1 MAGVQLRLIGHM
13 TVLIEMD
20 GLTIL
25 TDPWFGPRGR
35 KERALAPR
43 IVPPAASLGEL
54 GHIDLLL
61 VSHNHIDHCDN
72 ISLEAARDQGIT
84 VVGPR
89 SVAKRANKL
98 GAKSVIGL
106 EPGMVYRINK
116 RSGDRSIHGSEDGS
130 IDESA
135 DGSIEVSRQ
144 VSIEALKAEHPLA
157 SDALAYLI
165 RGTRTLFFSGD
176 TRYTPELE
184 CALKSAKPD
193 IALVQAACAHYP
205 LLGDDGMS
213 LPEAAALARAIR
225 PSLTVPVH
233 LHCAGKWLDRSS
245 GIRIRRDNQI
255 EVSAALKAWRAEL
268 EGEGLGICILGHG
281 EECKLC
287 EEG

>member
-20 GLTIL
+20 GFTIL

-43 IVPPAASLGEL
+43 IVPPAVSLGEL

-61 VSHNHIDHCDN
+61 VSHNHIDHCDD
-72 ISLEAARDQGIT
+72 ISLETARDQGFAI
-84 VVGPR
+84 VGPR
-89 SVAKRANKL
+89 SVAKRAKKL
-98 GAKSVIGL
+98 GAKSVVEL
-106 EPGMVYRINK
+106 EPGMVHRINK
-116 RSGDRSIHGSEDGS
+116 RSGDRTING
-130 IDESA
+130 SA
-135 DGSIEVSRQ
+135 DGSIEVSSQ
-144 VSIEALKAEHPLA
+144 VSIEALKADHPLA

-165 RGTRTLFFSGD
+165 RGSKTVFFSGD

-184 CALKSAKPD
+184 CALKSAQPD

-213 LPEAAALARAIR
+213 LPEAAALVKAIHPR
-225 PSLTVPVH
+225 LTVPVH

-245 GIRIRRDNQI
+245 GIRIWEGNRAQ
-255 EVSAALKAWRAEL
+255 VQTALKTWASEL
-268 EGEGLGICILGHG
+268 ESEGLGICILGHG

-287 EEG
+287 EK

>member
-89 SVAKRANKL
+89 SVADRANKL

-213 LPEAAALARAIR
+213 LPEAAALVRAIR
-225 PSLTVPVH
+225 PRWTVPVH
-233 LHCAGKWLDRSS
+233 LHCAGKWLDRSR

>member
-20 GLTIL
+20 GFTIL

-84 VVGPR
+84 VIGPR
-89 SVAKRANKL
+89 SVAKRAKKL
-98 GAKSVIGL
+98 GAKSIIGL

-116 RSGDRSIHGSEDGS
+116 RSGDRTING
-130 IDESA
+130 SA
-135 DGSIEVSRQ
+135 DGSIEVSSQ
-144 VSIEALKAEHPLA
+144 VSIEALKADHPLA

-165 RGTRTLFFSGD
+165 RGSKTVFFSGD

-184 CALKSAKPD
+184 YALKSAQPD

-213 LPEAAALARAIR
+213 LPEAAALVKAIHPR
-225 PSLTVPVH
+225 LTVPVH

-245 GIRIRRDNQI
+245 GIRIWEGNRAQ
-255 EVSAALKAWRAEL
+255 VQTALKTWASEL
-268 EGEGLGICILGHG
+268 ESEGLGICILGHG

-287 EEG
+287 EK

>member
-35 KERALAPR
+35 KERTLAPR

-89 SVAKRANKL
+89 SVADRANKL

-144 VSIEALKAEHPLA
+144 VSIEALKADHPLA

-165 RGTRTLFFSGD
+165 RGSKTVFFSGD

-213 LPEAAALARAIR
+213 LPEAAALVRAIR
-225 PSLTVPVH
+225 PSLTVPV
-233 LHCAGKWLDRSS
+233 
-245 GIRIRRDNQI
+245 
-255 EVSAALKAWRAEL
+255 
-268 EGEGLGICILGHG
+268 
-281 EECKLC
+281 
-287 EEG
+287 

>member
-25 TDPWFGPRGR
+25 TDPWFGPRGL

-84 VVGPR
+84 VIGPR
-89 SVAKRANKL
+89 SVAKRAKKL
-98 GAKSVIGL
+98 GAKSIIGL

-116 RSGDRSIHGSEDGS
+116 RSGDRSS
-130 IDESA
+130 
-135 DGSIEVSRQ
+135 Q
-144 VSIEALKAEHPLA
+144 LSIEALKADHPLA

-165 RGTRTLFFSGD
+165 RGSKTVFFSGD

-184 CALKSAKPD
+184 YALKSAQPD

-213 LPEAAALARAIR
+213 LPEAAALVKAIHPR
-225 PSLTVPVH
+225 LTVPVH

-245 GIRIRRDNQI
+245 GIRIWEGNRAQ
-255 EVSAALKAWRAEL
+255 VQTALKTWASEL
-268 EGEGLGICILGHG
+268 ESEGLGICILGHG

>member
-1 MAGVQLRLIGHM
+1 MADIQLRLIGHM

-25 TDPWFGPRGR
+25 TDPWFGPRGL

-43 IVPPAASLGEL
+43 IVPPAANLGEL
-54 GHIDLLL
+54 GHVDLLL
-61 VSHNHIDHCDN
+61 ISHNHIDHCDD
-72 ISLEAARDQGIT
+72 ISLETARDKCIT

-89 SVAKRANKL
+89 SVAKRAKKL
-98 GAKSVIGL
+98 GAKSVVEL
-106 EPGMVYRINK
+106 EPAGVYRLNK
-116 RSGDRSIHGSEDGS
+116 RSGDGSINGSSNESIDGS
-130 IDESA
+130 ADKSI
-135 DGSIEVSRQ
+135 DGSSQ
-144 VSIEALKAEHPLA
+144 VSIEALKADHPLA

-165 RGTRTLFFSGD
+165 RGSKTVFFSGD

-184 CALKSAKPD
+184 STLKSAQPD

-213 LPEAAALARAIR
+213 LPEAAALVRAIR
-225 PSLTVPVH
+225 PRWTVPLH
-233 LHCAGKWLDRSS
+233 LHCAGKWLDRAR

-268 EGEGLGICILGHG
+268 ESEGLGICILGPG

-287 EEG
+287 EK

>member
-20 GLTIL
+20 GFTIL

-84 VVGPR
+84 VIGPR
-89 SVAKRANKL
+89 SVAKRAKKL
-98 GAKSVIGL
+98 GAKSVVEL
-106 EPGMVYRINK
+106 EPGMVHRINK
-116 RSGDRSIHGSEDGS
+116 RSGDRTING
-130 IDESA
+130 SA
-135 DGSIEVSRQ
+135 DGSIEVSSQ
-144 VSIEALKAEHPLA
+144 VSIEALKADHPLA
-157 SDALAYLI
+157 SDALSYLI
-165 RGTRTLFFSGD
+165 RGSKTVFFSGD

-184 CALKSAKPD
+184 CALKSAQPD

-213 LPEAAALARAIR
+213 LPEAAALVKAIHPR
-225 PSLTVPVH
+225 LTVPVH
-233 LHCAGKWLDRSS
+233 LHCAGKWLDRSR
-245 GIRIRRDNQI
+245 GIRIWEGNRAQ
-255 EVSAALKAWRAEL
+255 VQTALKTWASEL
-268 EGEGLGICILGHG
+268 ESEGLGICILGPG

-287 EEG
+287 EK

>member
-20 GLTIL
+20 GFTIL

-61 VSHNHIDHCDN
+61 VSHNHIDHCDD
-72 ISLEAARDQGIT
+72 ISLETARDQGFAI
-84 VVGPR
+84 VGPR
-89 SVAKRANKL
+89 SVAKRAKKL
-98 GAKSVIGL
+98 GAKSVVEL
-106 EPGMVYRINK
+106 EPGMVHRINK
-116 RSGDRSIHGSEDGS
+116 RSGDRTING
-130 IDESA
+130 SA
-135 DGSIEVSRQ
+135 DGSIEVSSQ
-144 VSIEALKAEHPLA
+144 VSIEALKANHPLA

-165 RGTRTLFFSGD
+165 RGSKTVFFSGD

-184 CALKSAKPD
+184 CALKSAQPD

-213 LPEAAALARAIR
+213 LPEAAALVKAIHPR
-225 PSLTVPVH
+225 LTVPVH

-245 GIRIRRDNQI
+245 GIRIWEGNRAQ
-255 EVSAALKAWRAEL
+255 VQTALKTWASEL
-268 EGEGLGICILGHG
+268 ESEGLGICILGPG

-287 EEG
+287 EK

>member
-1 MAGVQLRLIGHM
+1 MADIQLRLIGHM

-61 VSHNHIDHCDN
+61 VSHNHIDHCDD
-72 ISLEAARDQGIT
+72 ISLETARDQGFAI
-84 VVGPR
+84 VGPR
-89 SVAKRANKL
+89 SVAKRAKKL
-98 GAKSVIGL
+98 GAKSVVEL
-106 EPGMVYRINK
+106 EPGMVHRINK
-116 RSGDRSIHGSEDGS
+116 RSGDRTINGSEDGS

-213 LPEAAALARAIR
+213 LPEAAALVRAIR
-225 PSLTVPVH
+225 PRWTVPVH
-233 LHCAGKWLDRSS
+233 LHCAGKWLDRSR

-268 EGEGLGICILGHG
+268 ESEGLGICILGPG

-287 EEG
+287 EK

>member
-61 VSHNHIDHCDN
+61 VSHNHIDHCDD
-72 ISLEAARDQGIT
+72 ISLETARDQGFAI
-84 VVGPR
+84 VGPR
-89 SVAKRANKL
+89 SVAKRAKKL
-98 GAKSVIGL
+98 GAKSVVEL
-106 EPGMVYRINK
+106 EPGMVHRINK
-116 RSGDRSIHGSEDGS
+116 RSGDRTING
-130 IDESA
+130 SA
-135 DGSIEVSRQ
+135 DGSIEVSSQ
-144 VSIEALKAEHPLA
+144 VSIEALKAEHPLS

-165 RGTRTLFFSGD
+165 RGSKTVFFSGD

-184 CALKSAKPD
+184 CALKSAQPD
-193 IALVQAACAHYP
+193 VALVQAACAHYP

-213 LPEAAALARAIR
+213 LPEAAALVRAIR
-225 PSLTVPVH
+225 PRWTVPVH
-233 LHCAGKWLDRSS
+233 LHCAGKWLNRSR

-255 EVSAALKAWRAEL
+255 EVSAALKAWKAEL
-268 EGEGLGICILGHG
+268 ESEGLGICILGPG
-281 EECKLC
+281 EECKLF
-287 EEG
+287 EE

>member
-25 TDPWFGPRGR
+25 TDPWFGPRGL

-43 IVPPAASLGEL
+43 IVPPTANLWEL
-54 GHIDLLL
+54 GHVDLLL
-61 VSHNHIDHCDN
+61 VSHNHIDHCDD
-72 ISLEAARDQGIT
+72 ISLETARDKGIT

-89 SVAKRANKL
+89 SVAKRAKKL
-98 GAKSVIGL
+98 GAKSVVEL
-106 EPGMVYRINK
+106 EPDMVHRINK
-116 RSGDRSIHGSEDGS
+116 RSGDRSIHGSGDGS
-130 IDESA
+130 IDKSA
-135 DGSIEVSRQ
+135 NRPIDVSSQ
-144 VSIEALKAEHPLA
+144 VSIEALKADHPLA
-157 SDALAYLI
+157 SDALTYLI
-165 RGTRTLFFSGD
+165 RGSKTVFFSGD

-184 CALKSAKPD
+184 CALKSAQPD

-213 LPEAAALARAIR
+213 LPEAAALVRAIR
-225 PSLTVPVH
+225 PRWTVPLH
-233 LHCAGKWLDRSS
+233 LHCAGKWLDRAR

-268 EGEGLGICILGHG
+268 ESEGLGICILGPG

-287 EEG
+287 EK

>member
-1 MAGVQLRLIGHM
+1 MAGVQLWLIGHM

-35 KERALAPR
+35 KERAFAPR

-84 VVGPR
+84 VIGPR
-89 SVAKRANKL
+89 SVAKRAKKL
-98 GAKSVIGL
+98 GAKSIIGL

-116 RSGDRSIHGSEDGS
+116 RSGDRTING
-130 IDESA
+130 SA
-135 DGSIEVSRQ
+135 DGSIEVSSQ
-144 VSIEALKAEHPLA
+144 VSIEALKANHPLA

-165 RGTRTLFFSGD
+165 RGSKTVFFSGD

-184 CALKSAKPD
+184 YALKSAQPD

-213 LPEAAALARAIR
+213 LPEAAALVKAIHPR
-225 PSLTVPVH
+225 LTVPVH

-245 GIRIRRDNQI
+245 GIRIWEGNRAQ
-255 EVSAALKAWRAEL
+255 VQTALKTWASEL
-268 EGEGLGICILGHG
+268 ESEGLGICILGHG

-287 EEG
+287 EK

>member
-20 GLTIL
+20 GFTIL

-84 VVGPR
+84 VIGPR
-89 SVAKRANKL
+89 SVAKRAQKL
-98 GAKSVIGL
+98 GAKSIIGL

-116 RSGDRSIHGSEDGS
+116 RSGDRTING
-130 IDESA
+130 SA
-135 DGSIEVSRQ
+135 DGSIEVSSQ
-144 VSIEALKAEHPLA
+144 VSIEALKANHPLA

-165 RGTRTLFFSGD
+165 RGSKTVFFSGD

-184 CALKSAKPD
+184 YALKSAQPD

-213 LPEAAALARAIR
+213 LPEAAALVKAIHPR
-225 PSLTVPVH
+225 LTVPVH

-245 GIRIRRDNQI
+245 GIRIWEGNRAQ
-255 EVSAALKAWRAEL
+255 VQTALKTWASEL
-268 EGEGLGICILGHG
+268 ESEELGICILGPG

-287 EEG
+287 EK

>member
-20 GLTIL
+20 GFTIL

-84 VVGPR
+84 VIGPR
-89 SVAKRANKL
+89 SVAKRAKKL
-98 GAKSVIGL
+98 GAKSVVEL
-106 EPGMVYRINK
+106 EPGMVHRINK
-116 RSGDRSIHGSEDGS
+116 RSGDRTING
-130 IDESA
+130 SA
-135 DGSIEVSRQ
+135 DGSIEVSSQ
-144 VSIEALKAEHPLA
+144 VSIEALKADHPLA

-165 RGTRTLFFSGD
+165 RGSKTVFFSGD

-184 CALKSAKPD
+184 CALKSAQPD

-213 LPEAAALARAIR
+213 LPEAAALVKAIHPR
-225 PSLTVPVH
+225 LTVPVH

-245 GIRIRRDNQI
+245 GIRIWEGNRAQ
-255 EVSAALKAWRAEL
+255 VQTALKTWASEL
-268 EGEGLGICILGHG
+268 ESEGLGICILGHG

-287 EEG
+287 EK

>member
-43 IVPPAASLGEL
+43 IVPPAVSLGEL

-61 VSHNHIDHCDN
+61 VSHNHIDHCDD
-72 ISLEAARDQGIT
+72 ISLETARDQGFAI
-84 VVGPR
+84 VGPR
-89 SVAKRANKL
+89 SVAKRAKKL
-98 GAKSVIGL
+98 GAKSVVEL
-106 EPGMVYRINK
+106 EPGMVHRINK
-116 RSGDRSIHGSEDGS
+116 RSGDRTINGSEDGS

-213 LPEAAALARAIR
+213 LPEAAALVRAIR
-225 PSLTVPVH
+225 PRWTVPVH
-233 LHCAGKWLDRSS
+233 LHCAGKWLDRSR

>member
-20 GLTIL
+20 GFTIL

-61 VSHNHIDHCDN
+61 VSHNHIDHCDD
-72 ISLEAARDQGIT
+72 ISLETARDQGFAI
-84 VVGPR
+84 VGPR
-89 SVAKRANKL
+89 SVAKRAKKL
-98 GAKSVIGL
+98 GAKSVVEL
-106 EPGMVYRINK
+106 EPGMVHRINK
-116 RSGDRSIHGSEDGS
+116 RSGDRTING
-130 IDESA
+130 SA
-135 DGSIEVSRQ
+135 DGSIEVSSQ
-144 VSIEALKAEHPLA
+144 VSIEALKADHPLA

-165 RGTRTLFFSGD
+165 RGSKTVFFSGD

-184 CALKSAKPD
+184 CALKSAQPD

-213 LPEAAALARAIR
+213 LPEAAALVKAIHPR
-225 PSLTVPVH
+225 LTVPVH

-245 GIRIRRDNQI
+245 GIRIWEGNRAQ
-255 EVSAALKAWRAEL
+255 VQTALKTWASEL
-268 EGEGLGICILGHG
+268 ESEELGICILGPG

-287 EEG
+287 EK

>member
-20 GLTIL
+20 GFTIL

-84 VVGPR
+84 VIGPR
-89 SVAKRANKL
+89 SVAKRAKKL
-98 GAKSVIGL
+98 GAKSVVEL
-106 EPGMVYRINK
+106 EPGMVHRINK
-116 RSGDRSIHGSEDGS
+116 RSGDRTING
-130 IDESA
+130 SA
-135 DGSIEVSRQ
+135 DGSIEVSSQ
-144 VSIEALKAEHPLA
+144 VSIEALKADHPLA

-165 RGTRTLFFSGD
+165 RGSKTVFFSGD

-184 CALKSAKPD
+184 CALKSAQPD

-213 LPEAAALARAIR
+213 LPEAAALVRAIR
-225 PSLTVPVH
+225 PRWTVPLH
-233 LHCAGKWLDRSS
+233 LHCAGKWLDRAR

-255 EVSAALKAWRAEL
+255 EVSAALKAWKAEL
-268 EGEGLGICILGHG
+268 ESEGLGICILGPG
-281 EECKLC
+281 EECKLF
-287 EEG
+287 EE

>member
-20 GLTIL
+20 GFTIL

-84 VVGPR
+84 VIGPR
-89 SVAKRANKL
+89 SVAKRAKKL
-98 GAKSVIGL
+98 GAKSVVEL
-106 EPGMVYRINK
+106 EPGMVHRINK
-116 RSGDRSIHGSEDGS
+116 RSGDRTING
-130 IDESA
+130 SA
-135 DGSIEVSRQ
+135 DGSIEVSSQ
-144 VSIEALKAEHPLA
+144 VSIEALKANHPLA

-165 RGTRTLFFSGD
+165 RGSKTVFFSGD

-184 CALKSAKPD
+184 CALKSAQPD

-213 LPEAAALARAIR
+213 LPEAAALVKAIHPR
-225 PSLTVPVH
+225 LTVPVH

-245 GIRIRRDNQI
+245 GIRIWEGNRAQ
-255 EVSAALKAWRAEL
+255 VQTALKTWASEL
-268 EGEGLGICILGHG
+268 ESEGLGICILGPG

-287 EEG
+287 EK

>member
-20 GLTIL
+20 GFTIL

-61 VSHNHIDHCDN
+61 VSHNHIDHCDD
-72 ISLEAARDQGIT
+72 ISLETARDQGFAI
-84 VVGPR
+84 VGPR
-89 SVAKRANKL
+89 SVAKRAKKL
-98 GAKSVIGL
+98 GAKSVVEL
-106 EPGMVYRINK
+106 EPGMVHRINK
-116 RSGDRSIHGSEDGS
+116 RSGDRTING
-130 IDESA
+130 SA
-135 DGSIEVSRQ
+135 DGSIEVSSQ
-144 VSIEALKAEHPLA
+144 VSIEALKANHPLA

-165 RGTRTLFFSGD
+165 RGSKTVFFSGD

-184 CALKSAKPD
+184 YALKSAQPD

-213 LPEAAALARAIR
+213 LPEAAALVRAIR
-225 PSLTVPVH
+225 PRWTVPVH
-233 LHCAGKWLDRSS
+233 LHCAGKWLNRSR

>member
-20 GLTIL
+20 GFTIL

-84 VVGPR
+84 VIGPR
-89 SVAKRANKL
+89 SVAKRAKKL
-98 GAKSVIGL
+98 GAKSIIGL

-116 RSGDRSIHGSEDGS
+116 RSGDRTING
-130 IDESA
+130 SA
-135 DGSIEVSRQ
+135 DGSIEVSSQ
-144 VSIEALKAEHPLA
+144 VSIEALKANHPLA

-165 RGTRTLFFSGD
+165 RGSKTVFFSGD

-184 CALKSAKPD
+184 YALKSAQPD

-213 LPEAAALARAIR
+213 LPEAAALVKAIHPR
-225 PSLTVPVH
+225 LTVPVH

-245 GIRIRRDNQI
+245 GIRIWEGNRAQ
-255 EVSAALKAWRAEL
+255 VQTALKTWASEL
-268 EGEGLGICILGHG
+268 ESEGLGICILGHG

-287 EEG
+287 EK

>member
-20 GLTIL
+20 GFTIL

-43 IVPPAASLGEL
+43 IVPPAVSLGEL

-61 VSHNHIDHCDN
+61 VSHNHIDHCDD
-72 ISLEAARDQGIT
+72 ISLETARDQGFAI
-84 VVGPR
+84 VGPR
-89 SVAKRANKL
+89 SVAKRAKKL
-98 GAKSVIGL
+98 GAKSVVEL
-106 EPGMVYRINK
+106 EPGMVHRINK
-116 RSGDRSIHGSEDGS
+116 RSGDRTING
-130 IDESA
+130 SA
-135 DGSIEVSRQ
+135 DGSIEVSSQ
-144 VSIEALKAEHPLA
+144 VSIEALKADHPLA

-165 RGTRTLFFSGD
+165 RGSKTVFFSGD

-184 CALKSAKPD
+184 CALKSAQPD

-213 LPEAAALARAIR
+213 LPEAAALVKAIHPR
-225 PSLTVPVH
+225 LTVPVH

-245 GIRIRRDNQI
+245 GIRIWEGNRAQ
-255 EVSAALKAWRAEL
+255 VQTALKTWASEL
-268 EGEGLGICILGHG
+268 ESEELGICILGPG

-287 EEG
+287 EK

>member
-35 KERALAPR
+35 KERTLAPR

-61 VSHNHIDHCDN
+61 VSHNHIDHCDD
-72 ISLEAARDQGIT
+72 ISLETARDKCIT

-89 SVAKRANKL
+89 SVAKRAKKL
-98 GAKSVIGL
+98 GAKSVVEL
-106 EPGMVYRINK
+106 EPAGVYRLNK
-116 RSGDRSIHGSEDGS
+116 RSGDGSINGSSNESIDGS
-130 IDESA
+130 ADKSI
-135 DGSIEVSRQ
+135 DGSSQ
-144 VSIEALKAEHPLA
+144 VSIEALKADHPLA

-165 RGTRTLFFSGD
+165 RGSRTLFFSGD

-213 LPEAAALARAIR
+213 LPEAAALVRAIR
-225 PSLTVPVH
+225 PSLTVPLH
-233 LHCAGKWLDRSS
+233 LHCAGKWLDRAR

-255 EVSAALKAWRAEL
+255 EVSAALKSWRAEL
-268 EGEGLGICILGHG
+268 ESEGLGIYILGPG

-287 EEG
+287 EK

>member
-35 KERALAPR
+35 KERTLAPR

-61 VSHNHIDHCDN
+61 VSHNHIDHCDD
-72 ISLEAARDQGIT
+72 ISLETARDKGIT

-89 SVAKRANKL
+89 SVAKRAKKL
-98 GAKSVIGL
+98 GAKSVVEL
-106 EPGMVYRINK
+106 EPDMVHRINK
-116 RSGDRSIHGSEDGS
+116 RSGDRSIHGSGDGS
-130 IDESA
+130 IDKSA
-135 DGSIEVSRQ
+135 NRPIDVSSQ
-144 VSIEALKAEHPLA
+144 VSIEALKADHPLA

-165 RGTRTLFFSGD
+165 RGSKTVFFSGD

-184 CALKSAKPD
+184 CALKGAQPD

-213 LPEAAALARAIR
+213 LPEAAALVRAIR
-225 PSLTVPVH
+225 PRWTVPLH
-233 LHCAGKWLDRSS
+233 LHCAGKWLDRAR

-255 EVSAALKAWRAEL
+255 EVSAALKSWRAEL
-268 EGEGLGICILGHG
+268 ESEGLGIYILGPG

-287 EEG
+287 EK

>member
-20 GLTIL
+20 GFTIL

-61 VSHNHIDHCDN
+61 VSHNHIDHCDD
-72 ISLEAARDQGIT
+72 ISLETARDQGFAI
-84 VVGPR
+84 VGPR
-89 SVAKRANKL
+89 SVAKRAKKL
-98 GAKSVIGL
+98 GAKSVVEL
-106 EPGMVYRINK
+106 EPGMVHRINK
-116 RSGDRSIHGSEDGS
+116 RSGDRTING
-130 IDESA
+130 SA
-135 DGSIEVSRQ
+135 DGSIEVSSQ
-144 VSIEALKAEHPLA
+144 VSIEALKANHPLA

-165 RGTRTLFFSGD
+165 RGSKTVFFSGD

-184 CALKSAKPD
+184 CALKSAQPD

-213 LPEAAALARAIR
+213 LPEAAALVRAIR
-225 PSLTVPVH
+225 PRWTVPLH
-233 LHCAGKWLDRSS
+233 LHCAGKWLDRAR

-268 EGEGLGICILGHG
+268 ESEGLGICILGPG

-287 EEG
+287 EK

>member
-1 MAGVQLRLIGHM
+1 MADIQLRLIGHM

-25 TDPWFGPRGR
+25 TDPWFGPRGL

-43 IVPPAASLGEL
+43 IVPPAANLGEL
-54 GHIDLLL
+54 GHVDLLL
-61 VSHNHIDHCDN
+61 ISHNHIDHCDD
-72 ISLEAARDQGIT
+72 ISLETARDKCIT

-89 SVAKRANKL
+89 SVAKRAKKL
-98 GAKSVIGL
+98 GAKSVVEL
-106 EPGMVYRINK
+106 EPDMVHRINK
-116 RSGDRSIHGSEDGS
+116 RSGDRSS
-130 IDESA
+130 
-135 DGSIEVSRQ
+135 Q
-144 VSIEALKAEHPLA
+144 LSIEALKADHPLA

-165 RGTRTLFFSGD
+165 RGSKTVFFSGD

-184 CALKSAKPD
+184 STLKSAQPD
-193 IALVQAACAHYP
+193 VVLVQAACAHYP
-205 LLGDDGMS
+205 FLGNDGMS
-213 LPEAAALARAIR
+213 LPEAAALVKAIHPR
-225 PSLTVPVH
+225 LTVPVH

-268 EGEGLGICILGHG
+268 ESEGLGICILGPG

-287 EEG
+287 EK

>member
-20 GLTIL
+20 GFTIL

-61 VSHNHIDHCDN
+61 VSHNHIDHCDD
-72 ISLEAARDQGIT
+72 ISLETARDQGFAI
-84 VVGPR
+84 VGPR
-89 SVAKRANKL
+89 SVAKRAKKL
-98 GAKSVIGL
+98 GAKSVVEL
-106 EPGMVYRINK
+106 EPGMVHRINK
-116 RSGDRSIHGSEDGS
+116 RSGDRTING
-130 IDESA
+130 SA
-135 DGSIEVSRQ
+135 DGSIEVSSQ
-144 VSIEALKAEHPLA
+144 VSIEALKAEHPLS

-165 RGTRTLFFSGD
+165 RGSKTVFFSGD

-184 CALKSAKPD
+184 CALKSAQPD
-193 IALVQAACAHYP
+193 VALVQAACAHYP

-213 LPEAAALARAIR
+213 LPEAAALVRAIR
-225 PSLTVPVH
+225 PRWTVPVH
-233 LHCAGKWLDRSS
+233 LHCAGKWLNRSR

-255 EVSAALKAWRAEL
+255 EVSAALKAWKAEL
-268 EGEGLGICILGHG
+268 ESEGLGICILGPG
-281 EECKLC
+281 EECKLF
-287 EEG
+287 EE

>member
-20 GLTIL
+20 GFTIL

-61 VSHNHIDHCDN
+61 VSHNHIDHCDD
-72 ISLEAARDQGIT
+72 ISLETARDQGFAI
-84 VVGPR
+84 VGPR
-89 SVAKRANKL
+89 SVAKRAKKL
-98 GAKSVIGL
+98 GAKSVVEL
-106 EPGMVYRINK
+106 EPGMVHRINK
-116 RSGDRSIHGSEDGS
+116 RSGDRTING
-130 IDESA
+130 SA
-135 DGSIEVSRQ
+135 DGSIEVSSQ

-213 LPEAAALARAIR
+213 LPEAAALVRAIR
-225 PSLTVPVH
+225 PRWTVPVH
-233 LHCAGKWLDRSS
+233 LHCAGKWLDRSR

>member
-20 GLTIL
+20 GFTIL

-61 VSHNHIDHCDN
+61 VSHNHIDHCDD
-72 ISLEAARDQGIT
+72 ISLETARDQGFAI
-84 VVGPR
+84 VGPR
-89 SVAKRANKL
+89 SVAKRAKKL
-98 GAKSVIGL
+98 GAKSVVEL
-106 EPGMVYRINK
+106 EPGMVHRINK
-116 RSGDRSIHGSEDGS
+116 RSGDRTING
-130 IDESA
+130 SA
-135 DGSIEVSRQ
+135 DGSIEVSSQ
-144 VSIEALKAEHPLA
+144 VSIEALKAEHPLS

-165 RGTRTLFFSGD
+165 RGSKTVFFSGD

-184 CALKSAKPD
+184 CALKSAQPD
-193 IALVQAACAHYP
+193 VALVQAACAHYP

-213 LPEAAALARAIR
+213 LPEAAALVRAIR
-225 PSLTVPVH
+225 PRWTVPVH
-233 LHCAGKWLDRSS
+233 LHCAGKWLNRSR

>member
-20 GLTIL
+20 GFTIL

-61 VSHNHIDHCDN
+61 VSHNHIDHCDD
-72 ISLEAARDQGIT
+72 ISLETARDQGFAI
-84 VVGPR
+84 VGPR
-89 SVAKRANKL
+89 SVAKRAKKL
-98 GAKSVIGL
+98 GAKSVVEL
-106 EPGMVYRINK
+106 EPGMVHRINK
-116 RSGDRSIHGSEDGS
+116 RSGDRTING
-130 IDESA
+130 SA
-135 DGSIEVSRQ
+135 DGSIEVSSQ
-144 VSIEALKAEHPLA
+144 VSIEALKADHPLA
-157 SDALAYLI
+157 SDALSYLI
-165 RGTRTLFFSGD
+165 RGSKTVFFSGD

-184 CALKSAKPD
+184 YALKSAQPD

-213 LPEAAALARAIR
+213 LPEAAALVKAIHPR
-225 PSLTVPVH
+225 LTVPVH

-245 GIRIRRDNQI
+245 GIRIWEGNRAQ
-255 EVSAALKAWRAEL
+255 VQTALKTWASEL
-268 EGEGLGICILGHG
+268 ESEELGICILGPG

-287 EEG
+287 EK